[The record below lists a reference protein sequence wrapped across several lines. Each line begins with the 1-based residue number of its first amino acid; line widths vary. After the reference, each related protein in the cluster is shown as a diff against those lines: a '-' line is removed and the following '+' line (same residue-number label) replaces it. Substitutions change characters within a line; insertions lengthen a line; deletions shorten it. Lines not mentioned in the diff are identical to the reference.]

1 MRGNSKRFSSKNP
14 VFMIGEKEH
23 SSRVSNFGIIAR
35 CRSYPLA
42 FCVRQVKNETAI
54 AYARTDHAV
63 KK

>member
-1 MRGNSKRFSSKNP
+1 
-14 VFMIGEKEH
+14 MIGETEH

-54 AYARTDHAV
+54 AYACTDHAV